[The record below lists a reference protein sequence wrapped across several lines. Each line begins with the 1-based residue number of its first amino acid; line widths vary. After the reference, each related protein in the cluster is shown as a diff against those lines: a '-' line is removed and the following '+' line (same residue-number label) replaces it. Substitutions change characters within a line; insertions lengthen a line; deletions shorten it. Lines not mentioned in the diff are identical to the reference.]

1 MNYEAK
7 KDWFKYDYNF
17 MSMFANPQKESV
29 YIEQNID
36 KGYVTISDN
45 EKYIESF
52 NSIIKEKDN
61 YDDSGTEL

>member
-1 MNYEAK
+1 
-7 KDWFKYDYNF
+7 

-52 NSIIKEKDN
+52 NSIIKQKDN